1 LFAALY
7 DRMSRS
13 SEDAGLR
20 DMRHGLLAEAGGHV
34 LEIGG
39 GTGAN
44 LPHYGEAVESL
55 ALTEP
60 DPAMLR
66 RLRRKT
72 QEQSLRAEILQAPAE
87 DLPFDDDSFDTVVST
102 LVLCG
107 VDNQAR
113 ALSEARRVLRPGGKL
128 LFIEHVRSNDAGVA
142 RLQDRIS
149 PLNRFLFG
157 CDCNRQTLSMI
168 EQAGFT
174 VARVEQTELPKAP
187 KFVRPSI
194 VGSASA

>member
-13 SEDAGLR
+13 SEEAGMGG
-20 DMRHGLLAEAGGHV
+20 MRQDLLAEAGGRV
-34 LEIGG
+34 LEIGSGTGMNFVHYG
-39 GTGAN
+39 GTI
-44 LPHYGEAVESL
+44 ESL
-55 ALTEP
+55 VVTEP
-60 DPAMLR
+60 DPAMLK
-66 RLRRKT
+66 RLRTKAR
-72 QEQSLRAEILQAPAE
+72 EQAPSAEVVQAPAE
-87 DLPFDDDSFDTVVST
+87 DLPFEDDSFDTVVST

-113 ALSEARRVLRPGGKL
+113 ALSETRRVLRPGGKL
-128 LFIEHVRSNDAGVA
+128 LFIEHVRSDDPRVA

>member
-13 SEDAGLR
+13 SEEAGMGG
-20 DMRHGLLAEAGGHV
+20 MRHDLLAEAGGRV
-34 LEIGG
+34 LEIGSGTGMNFVHYG
-39 GTGAN
+39 GTI
-44 LPHYGEAVESL
+44 ESL
-55 ALTEP
+55 VVTEP
-60 DPAMLR
+60 DPAMLK
-66 RLRRKT
+66 RLRTKAR
-72 QEQSLRAEILQAPAE
+72 EQAPSAEVVQAPAE
-87 DLPFDDDSFDTVVST
+87 DLPFEDDSFDTVVST

-107 VDNQAR
+107 VDDQAR

-128 LFIEHVRSNDAGVA
+128 LFIEHVRSDDPRVA